1 MDGRAERYVE
11 NYVINKKTMALLP
24 VILGEKNVITRV
36 IEVEDSFFMFQKP
49 LDIVERS
56 CRKHGSSF
64 LGRKEGTKELTRIT
78 HKAPI
83 AISPTDQLYFF
94 PTYSYSRKECAWL
107 SHFHIA
113 SNKELADGNLII
125 RFING
130 FAVKLEMSKSSFENQ
145 QNRTAKLRTEYED
158 RKDKQGNLQFKPV
171 AKEAIS
177 TLRPAYE
184 KVYLVKEEDIEGE

>member
-1 MDGRAERYVE
+1 MESKVERYVE
-11 NYVINKKTMALLP
+11 NYVVSKNTMALLP
-24 VILGEKNVITRV
+24 VVLGEKQVVTRIV
-36 IEVEDSFFMFQKP
+36 EMEDSFFVFQKP
-49 LDIVERS
+49 LDIIERS

-64 LGRKEGTKELTRIT
+64 FGRKEGTKELTSIT
-78 HKAPI
+78 HKSPI

-107 SHFHIA
+107 SHFHIEN
-113 SNKELADGNLII
+113 NKELKDGNLII

-130 FAVKLEMSKSSFENQ
+130 FAVKLEISKSSFENQ

-158 RKDKQGNLQFKPV
+158 RKKKQGSPCFKEID
-171 AKEAIS
+171 KRDES

-184 KVYLVKEEDIEGE
+184 RVYVVREEDV

>member
-1 MDGRAERYVE
+1 MCYKR
-11 NYVINKKTMALLP
+11 
-24 VILGEKNVITRV
+24 
-36 IEVEDSFFMFQKP
+36 FF
-49 LDIVERS
+49 
-56 CRKHGSSF
+56 
-64 LGRKEGTKELTRIT
+64 GRKEGTKELTRIT